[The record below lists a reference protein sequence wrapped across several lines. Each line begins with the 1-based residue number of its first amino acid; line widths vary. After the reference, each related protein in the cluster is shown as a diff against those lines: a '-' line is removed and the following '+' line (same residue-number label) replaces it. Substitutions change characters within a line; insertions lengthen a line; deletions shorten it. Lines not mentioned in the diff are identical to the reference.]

1 MALFT
6 NQATLT
12 YNDNVINS
20 NIVTGEI
27 VQVLTVTKNA
37 LSDTYERDKTI
48 TYIINIVNS
57 SDSDFTDLT
66 VTDNLGAYAFNTAS
80 LVPLTY
86 VNDSVRYFIKGDL
99 QSAPTVA
106 AVSPLTITGITVPA
120 NGNATVVYSATV
132 NEFAPL
138 DGEAQIPNTVTVSGI
153 GLSSPVTAEE
163 TITLE
168 TGPILSIT
176 KAVCPLSVPENG
188 TLTYTFVIRNNGFTE
203 ATAAD
208 NLVIRDTFDP
218 ILNIT
223 SVTLDGTALTPT
235 TGYTYNAE
243 TGEFAT
249 VAGAVTVPAATYVR
263 DATTGAYSITP
274 GATVLTV
281 TGTV

>member
-66 VTDNLGAYAFNTAS
+66 VTDNLGAYAFNAAV
-80 LVPLTY
+80 LVPMTY

-138 DGEAQIPNTVTVSGI
+138 DGEALITNTVTVSGI

-249 VAGAVTVPAATYVR
+249 VAGAFTVPAATYVR

>member
-66 VTDNLGAYAFNTAS
+66 VTDNLGAYAFNAAV

-99 QSAPTVA
+99 QSAPTVT

-138 DGEAQIPNTVTVSGI
+138 DGEALITNTVTVSGI

>member
-66 VTDNLGAYAFNTAS
+66 VTDNLGAYAFNAAS

-138 DGEAQIPNTVTVSGI
+138 DGEARITNTVSVNGG

>member
-37 LSDTYERDKTI
+37 LSNTYERDKAI

-57 SDSDFTDLT
+57 SDTEFTGLT
-66 VTDNLGAYAFNTAS
+66 VTDNLGAYAFNTTT

-86 VNDSVRYFIKGDL
+86 VAGSVRYFIKGDL
-99 QSAPTVA
+99 QPQPTVTA
-106 AVSPLTITGITVPA
+106 ASPLTITGITVPA
-120 NGNATVVYSATV
+120 NGNATVVYSVTV

-138 DGEAQIPNTVTVSGI
+138 DGEARITNTVSVNGG

-163 TITLE
+163 TVTLE
-168 TGPILSIT
+168 AGPLLSIT

-223 SVTLDGTALTPT
+223 GVTLGGTALTPT
-235 TGYTYNAE
+235 TDYTYNAE

-263 DATTGAYSITP
+263 DAVTGAYNNE
-274 GATVLTV
+274 V
-281 TGTV
+281 

>member
-66 VTDNLGAYAFNTAS
+66 VTDNLGAYAFNTTS

-138 DGEAQIPNTVTVSGI
+138 DGEARITNTVSVNGG

>member
-12 YNDNVINS
+12 YNDNVVNS

-57 SDSDFTDLT
+57 SDSDFTELT
-66 VTDNLGAYAFNTAS
+66 VTDDLGAYAFNTS
-80 LVPLTY
+80 VLVPLTY
-86 VNDSVRYFIKGDL
+86 VDNSVRYFIKGDL
-99 QSAPTVA
+99 QTNPTVA
-106 AVSPLTITGITVPA
+106 AASPLTITGITVPA
-120 NGNATVVYSATV
+120 NGNATVVYSAKV

-138 DGEAQIPNTVTVSGI
+138 DGETQITNTVTVSGR

-163 TITLE
+163 TVTLE

-208 NLVIRDTFDP
+208 NLVIRDTFNP

-223 SVTLDGTALTPT
+223 GVTLNGTALTPT
-235 TGYTYNAE
+235 TDYTYDVT

-249 VAGAVTVPAATYVR
+249 VAGAVTVPAATFVR
-263 DATTGAYSITP
+263 DATTGAYTVTP
-274 GATVLTV
+274 GSAVITV
-281 TGTV
+281 TGTI

>member
-66 VTDNLGAYAFNTAS
+66 VTDNLGAYAFNTAA

-138 DGEAQIPNTVTVSGI
+138 DGEAQIINTVTVSGS

-223 SVTLDGTALTPT
+223 SVTLDGAALAPT

>member
-66 VTDNLGAYAFNTAS
+66 VTDNLGAYAFNAAS

-138 DGEAQIPNTVTVSGI
+138 DGETQITNTVTVSGI

>member
-66 VTDNLGAYAFNTAS
+66 VTDNLGAYAFNTAA

-138 DGEAQIPNTVTVSGI
+138 DGETQITNTVTVSGI

>member
-66 VTDNLGAYAFNTAS
+66 VTDNLGAYAFNAAV
-80 LVPLTY
+80 LVPMTY

-138 DGEAQIPNTVTVSGI
+138 DGEALITNTVTVSGI

>member
-27 VQVLTVTKNA
+27 VQVLSVTKNA

-57 SDSDFTDLT
+57 SDSDFTNLT
-66 VTDNLGAYAFNTAS
+66 VTDNLGSYTFNTAS

-86 VNDSVRYFIKGDL
+86 VDGSVRYFIKGDL
-99 QSAPTVA
+99 QAQPTVA

-138 DGEAQIPNTVTVSGI
+138 ANESQITNTVTVNGN
-153 GLSSPVTAEE
+153 GLSAAITAEE
-163 TITLE
+163 TVSLE
-168 TGPILSIT
+168 AGPILSIT

-203 ATAAD
+203 ASATD
-208 NLVIRDTFDP
+208 NLVISDAFDP

-223 SVTLDGTALTPT
+223 GVSLDGASLTPT
-235 TGYTYNAE
+235 TDYTYDAA
-243 TGEFAT
+243 TGNFAS
-249 VAGAVTVPAATYVR
+249 VAGVVTVPAATYVQ
-263 DATTGAYSITP
+263 DATTGAYSVTP

-281 TGTV
+281 TGTI

>member
-57 SDSDFTDLT
+57 SDTEFTDLT
-66 VTDNLGAYAFNTAS
+66 VTDNLGAYAFNTTTI
-80 LVPLTY
+80 VPLTY
-86 VNDSVRYFIKGDL
+86 VEGSVRYFIKGDL
-99 QSAPTVA
+99 QSKPTVA
-106 AVSPLTITGITVPA
+106 AASPLTITGITVPA

-138 DGEAQIPNTVTVSGI
+138 DGETQITNTVSVNGR

-163 TITLE
+163 TVTLE
-168 TGPILSIT
+168 TSPLLSIT

-203 ATAAD
+203 AEAAD

-223 SVTLDGTALTPT
+223 SVTLDGTTLTPT
-235 TGYTYNAE
+235 TDYTYNAE

-249 VAGAVTVPAATYVR
+249 VAGAVTVPAATYIR
-263 DATTGAYSITP
+263 DAATGAYSVTP

-281 TGTV
+281 TGTI

>member
-66 VTDNLGAYAFNTAS
+66 VTDNLGAYAFNTS
-80 LVPLTY
+80 TLVPLTY
-86 VNDSVRYFIKGDL
+86 VDDSVRYFIKGDL
-99 QSAPTVA
+99 QAQPTVA
-106 AVSPLTITGITVPA
+106 ATSPLTITGITVPA
-120 NGNATVVYSATV
+120 NGNATIVYSATV

-138 DGEAQIPNTVTVSGI
+138 DGETQITNIVTVSGR
-153 GLSSPVTAEE
+153 GLSTPVTAEE

-223 SVTLDGTALTPT
+223 SVTLGGTALTPT
-235 TGYTYNAE
+235 TDYTYNAE
-243 TGEFAT
+243 TGEFST
-249 VAGAVTVPAATYVR
+249 VAGVVTVPAATYVR
-263 DATTGAYSITP
+263 DATTGAYSVTP

-281 TGTV
+281 TGTI

>member
-27 VQVLTVTKNA
+27 VQVLSVTKNA

-57 SDSDFTDLT
+57 SDSDFTNLT
-66 VTDNLGAYAFNTAS
+66 VTDNLGSYTFNTAS

-86 VNDSVRYFIKGDL
+86 VDGSVRYFIKGDL
-99 QSAPTVA
+99 QAQPTVA

-138 DGEAQIPNTVTVSGI
+138 ANESQITNTVTVNGN
-153 GLSSPVTAEE
+153 GLSAAIAAEE
-163 TITLE
+163 TVSLE
-168 TGPILSIT
+168 AGPILSIT

-203 ATAAD
+203 ASATD
-208 NLVIRDTFDP
+208 NLVISDAFDP

-223 SVTLDGTALTPT
+223 GVSLDGASLTPT
-235 TGYTYNAE
+235 TGYTYDAA
-243 TGEFAT
+243 TGNFAS
-249 VAGAVTVPAATYVR
+249 VAGVVTVPAATYVQ
-263 DATTGAYSITP
+263 DATTGAYSVTP

-281 TGTV
+281 TGTI

>member
-12 YNDNVINS
+12 YNDNVVNS

-57 SDSDFTDLT
+57 SDSDFTELT
-66 VTDNLGAYAFNTAS
+66 VTDDLGAYAFNTS
-80 LVPLTY
+80 TLVPLTY
-86 VNDSVRYFIKGDL
+86 VDNSVRYFINGDL
-99 QSAPTVA
+99 QTNPTVA
-106 AVSPLTITGITVPA
+106 AASPLTITGITVPA
-120 NGNATVVYSATV
+120 NGNATVVYSAKV

-138 DGEAQIPNTVTVSGI
+138 DGETQITNTVTVSGR

-163 TITLE
+163 TVTLE

-208 NLVIRDTFDP
+208 NLVIRDTFNP

-223 SVTLDGTALTPT
+223 GVTLNGTALTPT
-235 TGYTYNAE
+235 TDYTYDVT

-249 VAGAVTVPAATYVR
+249 VAGAVTVPAATFVR
-263 DATTGAYSITP
+263 DATTGAYTVTP
-274 GATVLTV
+274 GSAVITV
-281 TGTV
+281 TGTI

>member
-66 VTDNLGAYAFNTAS
+66 VTDNLGAYAFNTAT

-138 DGEAQIPNTVTVSGI
+138 DGEARITNTVSVNGG

>member
-66 VTDNLGAYAFNTAS
+66 VTDNLGAYAFNTAA

-138 DGEAQIPNTVTVSGI
+138 DGEAQITNTVTVSGR

>member
-12 YNDNVINS
+12 YNDNVVNS

-57 SDSDFTDLT
+57 SDSDFTELT
-66 VTDNLGAYAFNTAS
+66 VTDDLGAYAFNTTT

-86 VNDSVRYFIKGDL
+86 VDNSVRYFIKGDL
-99 QSAPTVA
+99 QTNPTVA
-106 AVSPLTITGITVPA
+106 ATSPLTITGITVPA
-120 NGNATVVYSATV
+120 NGNATIVYSAKV

-138 DGEAQIPNTVTVSGI
+138 DGETQITNTVTVSGR

-163 TITLE
+163 TVTLE

-208 NLVIRDTFDP
+208 NLVIRDTFNP

-223 SVTLDGTALTPT
+223 SVTLNGTALAPT
-235 TGYTYNAE
+235 TDYTYDAT

-249 VAGAVTVPAATYVR
+249 VAGAITVPAATFVR
-263 DATTGAYSITP
+263 DVTTGAYTVTP
-274 GATVLTV
+274 GSAVITV
-281 TGTV
+281 TGTI

>member
-66 VTDNLGAYAFNTAS
+66 VTDNLGAYAFNAAV

-138 DGEAQIPNTVTVSGI
+138 DGETQITNTVTVSGI

>member
-27 VQVLTVTKNA
+27 VQVLSVTKNA

-57 SDSDFTDLT
+57 SDSDFTNLT
-66 VTDNLGAYAFNTAS
+66 VTDNLGYYTFNTAS

-86 VNDSVRYFIKGDL
+86 VDGSVRYFIKGDL
-99 QSAPTVA
+99 QAQPTVA

-138 DGEAQIPNTVTVSGI
+138 ANESQITNTVTVNGN
-153 GLSSPVTAEE
+153 GLSAAITAEE
-163 TITLE
+163 TVSLE
-168 TGPILSIT
+168 AGPILSIT

-203 ATAAD
+203 ASATD
-208 NLVIRDTFDP
+208 NLVISDAFDP

-223 SVTLDGTALTPT
+223 GVSLDGASLTPT
-235 TGYTYNAE
+235 TDYTYDAA
-243 TGEFAT
+243 TGNFAS
-249 VAGAVTVPAATYVR
+249 VAGVVTVPAATYVQ
-263 DATTGAYSITP
+263 DATTGAYSVTP

-281 TGTV
+281 TGTI

>member
-6 NQATLT
+6 NQASLT

-27 VQVLTVTKNA
+27 VQVLSVTKNA

-57 SDSDFTDLT
+57 SDSDFTNLT
-66 VTDNLGAYAFNTAS
+66 VTDNLGSYTYNATS

-86 VNDSVRYFIKGDL
+86 VDGSVRYFVKGDL
-99 QSAPTVA
+99 QTQPTVT
-106 AVSPLTITGITVPA
+106 AVSPLTVTGITVPA

-138 DGEAQIPNTVTVSGI
+138 ANESQITNTVTVNGD
-153 GLSSPVTAEE
+153 GLSAAVTAEE
-163 TITLE
+163 TVNLE

-203 ATAAD
+203 AAASD
-208 NLVIRDTFDP
+208 NLVISDAFDP

-223 SVTLDGTALTPT
+223 GVNLDGTALAPT
-235 TGYTYNAE
+235 TDYTYDTA
-243 TGEFAT
+243 TGNFAT
-249 VAGAVTVPAATYVR
+249 VAGVVTVPAATYVQNT
-263 DATTGAYSITP
+263 TTGAYSVTP

-281 TGTV
+281 TGTI

>member
-66 VTDNLGAYAFNTAS
+66 VTDNLGAYAFNAAV

-138 DGEAQIPNTVTVSGI
+138 DGEALITNTVTVSGI

>member
-66 VTDNLGAYAFNTAS
+66 VTDNLGAYAFNAAV

-138 DGEAQIPNTVTVSGI
+138 DGEALITNTVTVSGI

-208 NLVIRDTFDP
+208 NLVIRDAFDP

>member
-37 LSDTYERDKTI
+37 LLDTYERDKTI

-66 VTDNLGAYAFNTAS
+66 VTDNLGAYAFNTS
-80 LVPLTY
+80 TLVPLTY
-86 VNDSVRYFIKGDL
+86 VDDSVRYFIKGDL
-99 QSAPTVA
+99 QAQPTVA
-106 AVSPLTITGITVPA
+106 ATSPLTITGITVPA
-120 NGNATVVYSATV
+120 NGNATIVYSATV

-138 DGEAQIPNTVTVSGI
+138 DGETQITNIVTVSGR
-153 GLSSPVTAEE
+153 GLSTPVTAEE

-223 SVTLDGTALTPT
+223 SVTLGGTALTPT
-235 TGYTYNAE
+235 TDYTYNAE
-243 TGEFAT
+243 TGEFST
-249 VAGAVTVPAATYVR
+249 VAGVVTVPAATYVR
-263 DATTGAYSITP
+263 DATTGAYSVTP

-281 TGTV
+281 TGTI

>member
-37 LSDTYERDKTI
+37 LSNTYERDKAI

-57 SDSDFTDLT
+57 SDTEFTGLT
-66 VTDNLGAYAFNTAS
+66 VTDNLGAYAFNTTT

-86 VNDSVRYFIKGDL
+86 VAGSVRYFIKGDL
-99 QSAPTVA
+99 QPQPTVTA
-106 AVSPLTITGITVPA
+106 SSPLTITGITVPA

-138 DGEAQIPNTVTVSGI
+138 DGEARITNTVSVNGE

-163 TITLE
+163 TVTLE
-168 TGPILSIT
+168 AGPLLSIT

-188 TLTYTFVIRNNGFTE
+188 SLTYTFVIRNNGFTE

-223 SVTLDGTALTPT
+223 AVTLGGTALTPT
-235 TGYTYNAE
+235 TDYTYNAE

-263 DATTGAYSITP
+263 DAVTGAYNVTP

-281 TGTV
+281 TGTI

>member
-27 VQVLTVTKNA
+27 VQVLSVTKNA

-57 SDSDFTDLT
+57 SDSDFTNLT
-66 VTDNLGAYAFNTAS
+66 VTDNLGSYTFNTAS

-86 VNDSVRYFIKGDL
+86 VDGSVRYFIKGDL
-99 QSAPTVA
+99 QAQPTVA

-138 DGEAQIPNTVTVSGI
+138 ANESQITNTVTVNGN
-153 GLSSPVTAEE
+153 GLSAAIAAEE
-163 TITLE
+163 TVSLE
-168 TGPILSIT
+168 AGPILSIT

-203 ATAAD
+203 ASATD
-208 NLVIRDTFDP
+208 NLVISDAFDP

-223 SVTLDGTALTPT
+223 GVSLDGASLTPT
-235 TGYTYNAE
+235 TDYTYDAA
-243 TGEFAT
+243 TGNFAS
-249 VAGAVTVPAATYVR
+249 VAGVVTVPAATYVQ
-263 DATTGAYSITP
+263 DATTGAYSVTP

-281 TGTV
+281 TGTI

>member
-37 LSDTYERDKTI
+37 LSNTYERDKAI

-57 SDSDFTDLT
+57 SDTEFTGLT
-66 VTDNLGAYAFNTAS
+66 VTDNLGAYAFNTTT

-86 VNDSVRYFIKGDL
+86 VAGSVRYFIKGDL
-99 QSAPTVA
+99 QPQ
-106 AVSPLTITGITVPA
+106 PLTITGITVPA

-138 DGEAQIPNTVTVSGI
+138 DGEARITNTVSVNGG

-163 TITLE
+163 TVTLE
-168 TGPILSIT
+168 AGPLLSIT

-223 SVTLDGTALTPT
+223 GVTLGGTALTPT
-235 TGYTYNAE
+235 TDYTYNAE

-263 DATTGAYSITP
+263 DAVTGAYNVTP

-281 TGTV
+281 TGTI